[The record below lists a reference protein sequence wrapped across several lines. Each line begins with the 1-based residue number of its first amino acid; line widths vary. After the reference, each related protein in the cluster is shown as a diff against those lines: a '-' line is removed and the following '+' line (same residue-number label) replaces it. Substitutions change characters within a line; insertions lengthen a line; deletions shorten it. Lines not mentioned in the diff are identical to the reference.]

1 MPELFKKGN
10 PFRGFR
16 AIFYKEA
23 LHLRRDSMAIMFAL
37 AVPILEMIILGYAID
52 TNVRQV
58 KTAVYDQTGIM
69 ERSGDTQGSQQ
80 SRALLDRFRNSDTFR
95 IYRYVHSDNELTH
108 EMVAGRAKVG
118 VKIPYDF
125 DRELLRG
132 GSAEVMVMVDGSDSS
147 VAGQTMNVAQAIGL
161 DESLRR
167 MLPPG
172 AQPPIE
178 VRPKVMFN
186 PDSRSPN
193 FFLPGLM
200 TVLLLFVTTMLT
212 AFSIVREKE
221 RGTLEQLFVTPV
233 RPMGLMMGKIV
244 PYFVL
249 ALVEMATILA
259 FMRYVFAVPIHGS
272 IILLFALAMLYMFV
286 HLALGMLISS
296 KANSQNDAMQRAM
309 GIMLPT
315 IFLSGYIFPRDT
327 MPLIFWLMSFCLP
340 ATYMM
345 DISRGII
352 LRGAGLFELWGNALI
367 LLLMGIGVLL
377 LAAKNFRKMIV

>member
-1 MPELFKKGN
+1 MPEFFKKGN

-58 KTAVYDQTGIM
+58 KTVVYDQTGIM
-69 ERSGDTQGSQQ
+69 GRSGDTQGSPQ
-80 SRALLDRFRNSDTFR
+80 SRALLDRFRNSDTYR
-95 IYRYVHSDNELTH
+95 IYKYVHSDKELTE
-108 EMVAGRAKVG
+108 EMIAGKAKVG
-118 VKIPYDF
+118 IKIPYDF
-125 DRELLRG
+125 DREILRG
-132 GSAEVMVMVDGSDSS
+132 GSAQVMVMVDGSDSS

-161 DESLRR
+161 DESLRQI
-167 MLPPG
+167 LPPG
-172 AQPPIE
+172 SKPMIDI
-178 VRPKVMFN
+178 RPKVMFN

-233 RPMGLMMGKIV
+233 RPLGLMMGKIV
-244 PYFVL
+244 PYFVV
-249 ALVEMATILA
+249 ALVEMSTILI
-259 FMRYVFAVPIHGS
+259 FMRYVFSVPIHGS
-272 IILLFALAMLYMFV
+272 IILLFALATLYMFV
-286 HLALGMLISS
+286 QLALGMLISS

-377 LAAKNFRKMIV
+377 VAARNFKKMIV

>member
-1 MPELFKKGN
+1 
-10 PFRGFR
+10 
-16 AIFYKEA
+16 
-23 LHLRRDSMAIMFAL
+23 
-37 AVPILEMIILGYAID
+37 
-52 TNVRQV
+52 
-58 KTAVYDQTGIM
+58 
-69 ERSGDTQGSQQ
+69 
-80 SRALLDRFRNSDTFR
+80 LDRFRNSDTFK
-95 IYRYVHSDNELTH
+95 IYKYVHSDKELTE
-108 EMVAGRAKVG
+108 EMIAGRAKVG

-125 DRELLRG
+125 DRDLLRG
-132 GSAEVMVMVDGSDSS
+132 DSAQIMVMVDGSDST
-147 VAGQTMNVAQAIGL
+147 VAGQAMNVAQAIGL

-172 AQPPIE
+172 TTRPPIE

-233 RPMGLMMGKIV
+233 RPMGLMMGKIM
-244 PYFVL
+244 PYFAL
-249 ALVEMATILA
+249 AIIEMTFILL
-259 FMRYVFAVPIHGS
+259 FMRYVFQVPIHGS
-272 IILLFALAMLYMFV
+272 VVLLYALATLYMFA
-286 HLALGMLISS
+286 HLAMGMLISS
-296 KANSQNDAMQRAM
+296 KANSQNDAMQRSM

-327 MPLIFWLMSFCLP
+327 MPFVFYAMSFFLP

-345 DISRGII
+345 DIARGII
-352 LRGAGLFELWGNALI
+352 LRGAGILELWSDALI
-367 LLLMGIGVLL
+367 LAVMGIGILL
-377 LAAKNFRKMIV
+377 LAARNFRKMIV

>member
-1 MPELFKKGN
+1 MSEFFKKGN

-95 IYRYVHSDNELTH
+95 IYRYIHSDDELTQ

-272 IILLFALAMLYMFV
+272 VILLFALATLYMFV
-286 HLALGMLISS
+286 HLSLGMLISS